1 MSSVALSLPP
11 LEPEPALALVP
22 APERSMPLFVMDQEL
37 ECLLDTFEMIDPSD
51 QELQAELA
59 LKIAKLQDEM
69 ADKVD
74 AICSVLSICEW
85 HISGAK
91 AEKLRLDGIIGR
103 YAARIERIKKYVLPV
118 LDRLPQP
125 KRGPKKMEGRIHVLK
140 LTSSEVCEI
149 TDADK
154 VPIQYKTVTAEMP
167 AELWESIAQNLFAED
182 LEKIKVSVNVRKVD
196 VKRDLKANVLID
208 GADLVW
214 NKGVAAA

>member
-1 MSSVALSLPP
+1 
-11 LEPEPALALVP
+11 
-22 APERSMPLFVMDQEL
+22 MPLFVMDQEL

>member
-1 MSSVALSLPP
+1 M
-11 LEPEPALALVP
+11 
-22 APERSMPLFVMDQEL
+22 RSAAS
-37 ECLLDTFEMIDPSD
+37 CPS
-51 QELQAELA
+51 AN
-59 LKIAKLQDEM
+59 
-69 ADKVD
+69 
-74 AICSVLSICEW
+74 
-85 HISGAK
+85 GK